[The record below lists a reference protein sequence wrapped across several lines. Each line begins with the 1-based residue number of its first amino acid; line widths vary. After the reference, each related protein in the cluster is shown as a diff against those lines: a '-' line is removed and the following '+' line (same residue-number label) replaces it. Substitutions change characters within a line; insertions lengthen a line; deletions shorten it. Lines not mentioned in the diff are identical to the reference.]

1 MQEFF
6 EPLKELI
13 EEIEQ
18 YLASHP
24 LAGYFIF
31 KIFDLILAKTIPHI
45 KRKANNAWNY
55 LWYYIYKL
63 EFYIKYCVVPKIM

>member
-6 EPLKELI
+6 EYLIELI
-13 EEIEQ
+13 EDFEQ

-31 KIFDLILAKTIPHI
+31 KIFDLTLTKIVPHI
-45 KRKANNAWNY
+45 KRKAKRMWDY